1 MLILSQDKTNIINLE
16 NIIGIGINNNYIN
29 IRSVDGYVLNLGEY
43 ATEER
48 AKEVL
53 QEIIEAYS
61 KEDFYHIRKSEL
73 NNLDSL
79 EEPKYII
86 KPVIRNKVYEIPEK

>member
-1 MLILSQDKTNIINLE
+1 MLILSQDKKEIVNFNNITNMFILNYSIKCMLINGGE
-16 NIIGIGINNNYIN
+16 TYIGYYN
-29 IRSVDGYVLNLGEY
+29 
-43 ATEER
+43 TEER

-53 QEIIEAYS
+53 QEIIKAYS